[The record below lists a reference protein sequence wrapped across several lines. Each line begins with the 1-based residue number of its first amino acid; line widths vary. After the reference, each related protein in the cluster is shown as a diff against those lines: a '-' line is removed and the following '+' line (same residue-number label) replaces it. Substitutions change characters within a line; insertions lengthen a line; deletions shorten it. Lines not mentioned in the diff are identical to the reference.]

1 MNKSKVRSGEVLG
14 ILTVVREI
22 KTDSSGTHVLCECQ
36 CDRKSHVVDNL
47 SSLRRKAKN
56 KSRVP
61 SCGCLTGRPP
71 RSGKEQIP
79 DKRLRKSSVYSMA
92 YEKSRF
98 SKSGKKSKSVRRRVI
113 ARVGK
118 ESYKRLKK
126 RYKLMI
132 ASCYDPKHVR
142 YSKVGG
148 LGIKVCEEWL
158 CPENGLSNYLLHFSK
173 HAPKRKRFFIRRK
186 NKARDFTPENCVCQ
200 VKKGSTTQSP
210 PKLPEHIYRKELK
223 TGIKFEV
230 RVGGKYLGR
239 YSDLHL
245 AEERLSS
252 WLKTEGSELALVKDV
267 KQLRKHE
274 LYKRWY
280 DMNRR
285 YPDLVAPEWSAELPD
300 LDGFV
305 RFIDDTSGRF
315 AIYSRVKRIDNADG
329 FRMGNLV
336 WY

>member
-14 ILTVVREI
+14 ILTVIREI
-22 KTDSSGTHVLCECQ
+22 KTDGNGTHVLCECQ
-36 CDRKSHVVDNL
+36 CSRKSHVVDNL

-71 RSGKEQIP
+71 VQGKEQIP

-98 SKSGKKSKSVRRRVI
+98 SKSGKKTKSVRHRVI

-126 RYKLMI
+126 RYSLMI

-148 LGIKVCEEWL
+148 LGIKVCEEWA
-158 CPENGLSNYLLHFSK
+158 CPTKGLSRYLLHFSK
-173 HAPKRKRFFIRRK
+173 LVPKKKKFFIRRK
-186 NKARDFTPENCVCQ
+186 NKLEDFSPENCVCQ
-200 VKKGSTTQSP
+200 VKKTSKTQSP
-210 PKLPEHIYRKELK
+210 PTLPDYIYRKELK

-230 RVGGKYLGR
+230 RVGGNYLGR

-245 AEERLSS
+245 AEERLNS
-252 WLKTEGSELALVKDV
+252 WFKTEGLELASELDV
-267 KQLRKHE
+267 KQLKQHE

-285 YPDLVAPEWSAELPD
+285 YQDLVSEDWSADLPD
-300 LDGFV
+300 YRGFE
-305 RFIDDTSGRF
+305 RFIADTSMKF
-315 AIYSRVKRIDNADG
+315 AVYSRMKRKDPDDG